1 MNYIYDMVQELIEK
15 YSTRDPYELCDTLG
29 IMYRIADL
37 GSLKGFFT
45 LVAGEPV
52 IIISKDIDEHQQREV
67 CAHELG
73 HALLHMDIAKEECLH
88 EFEVF
93 NMRDKTEAAA
103 NLFAAHL
110 LIDEEQAD
118 SMLQDGYDVFHVA
131 AVLEV
136 SVPLLNIKLLEMSTM
151 GYDFSNAY
159 WGDTRP
165 FD

>member
-1 MNYIYDMVQELIEK
+1 
-15 YSTRDPYELCDTLG
+15 
-29 IMYRIADL
+29 
-37 GSLKGFFT
+37 
-45 LVAGEPV
+45 
-52 IIISKDIDEHQQREV
+52 
-67 CAHELG
+67 
-73 HALLHMDIAKEECLH
+73 MDIAKEECLH

-118 SMLQDGYDVFHVA
+118 SMLQDGYDVLHFA

>member
-1 MNYIYDMVQELIEK
+1 MNYIYDMVQDLIEK
-15 YSTRDPYELCDTLG
+15 YHTRDPYELCDILG
-29 IMYRIADL
+29 IIYRIDDL
-37 GSLKGFFT
+37 GSLKGIFS
-45 LVAGEPV
+45 LLAGEPV
-52 IIISKDIDEHQQREV
+52 IIISKDIDEHMQRQV

-88 EFEVF
+88 EFDIY
-93 NMRDKTEAAA
+93 NMRDKVEAAA

-131 AVLEV
+131 AVLGV
-136 SVPLLNIKLLEMSTM
+136 SMPLLNLKLLEMSAM
-151 GYDFSNAY
+151 GYKFNNEY
-159 WGDTRP
+159 WGETRP

>member
-1 MNYIYDMVQELIEK
+1 MTGLVPFC
-15 YSTRDPYELCDTLG
+15 SDPSVPGNL
-29 IMYRIADL
+29 A
-37 GSLKGFFT
+37 KK
-45 LVAGEPV
+45 
-52 IIISKDIDEHQQREV
+52 ISPRLMI
-67 CAHELG
+67 C
-73 HALLHMDIAKEECLH
+73 
-88 EFEVF
+88 
-93 NMRDKTEAAA
+93 
-103 NLFAAHL
+103 
-110 LIDEEQAD
+110 IDEEQAD